1 MHEFLI
7 TPQGTALLTI
17 YDPVHVDLSRYG
29 VTEAAE
35 SYIADCLFQ
44 EIDLET
50 NKLIFEWRASEHF
63 SFDDCYNPHV
73 NKTGVAPSAPTPAPQ
88 SSSDDED
95 HPAVPLRKPRAWDF
109 FHINSVAKDFLGN
122 YLISSRYSHSLT
134 YISHIDG
141 SIQWQLGGKN
151 NNFKDISSAPYSG
164 YATSLAW
171 QHHVQLDANEPNV
184 LLVFD
189 NQAVNWNRTYSA
201 RVLKIRLDTTAMTA
215 EAIAVAEHPQR
226 YIVPSQGS
234 VQQLPSGNLFV
245 GYGFASAMTEF
256 SPDGTEVI
264 CDWQYGAL
272 HAKLD
277 GQYSAGMIQSYR
289 AFKQPWKGW
298 PLDVPKV
305 KIEEIGQPQT
315 ADPNEAS
322 GDAVLFQSKHMEM
335 YISWNG
341 ATEVKAWILERRL
354 LSEKDIEESSTDIS
368 EERSINIQHK
378 TFTED
383 TRVNASNWLW
393 VDSTPKTGFESSVVI
408 SPFPSLLS
416 NVDESTYNTW
426 QAMKNKTEYRLRAL
440 DMDGRLLGLWHVD
453 HENNV
458 VAVPYKQDSKQ
469 ATDIGQGKKHMLAGL
484 IGLLLCTTILYVWPR
499 RRRLRLRWVVPR
511 SADDKEKGD
520 DEASTLISGDF
531 DWNSSGSDDDEKRHI
546 WE

>member
-17 YDPVHVDLSRYG
+17 YDPVYADLSRYG
-29 VTEAAE
+29 VTKEAE

-50 NKLIFEWRASEHF
+50 NELIFEWRASEHF

-73 NKTGVAPSAPTPAPQ
+73 NKTGAAPSPH
-88 SSSDDED
+88 SSADDED
-95 HPAVPLRKPRAWDF
+95 HPAIPHPKPRPWDF

-151 NNFKDISSAPYSG
+151 NNFKDISAAPYSG

-171 QHHVQLDANEPNV
+171 QHHVRLDANEPNV

-189 NQAVNWNRTYSA
+189 NQAVNWNRTHPA

-215 EAIAVAEHPQR
+215 KVIAVAEHPQG

-305 KIEEIGQPQT
+305 KIMEIDLPQT
-315 ADPNEAS
+315 VDQDEALE
-322 GDAVLFQSKHMEM
+322 DALPFQSKQTKM

-341 ATEVKAWILERRL
+341 ATEVKTWTVERRL
-354 LSEKDIEESSTDIS
+354 LSDEEIEELSANIS
-368 EERSINIQHK
+368 EERSIDIQHQ
-378 TFTED
+378 TSMED
-383 TRVNASNWLW
+383 SRVNASNWLYL
-393 VDSTPKTGFESSVVI
+393 DSTPKTGFESNI
-408 SPFPSLLS
+408 AIPPFPSLFS
-416 NVDESTYNTW
+416 NLDESTYNTW
-426 QAMKNKTEYRLRAL
+426 QAMKNKTSYRLRAL
-440 DMDGRLLGLWHVD
+440 DTDGKLLGLWHID
-453 HENNV
+453 YENNV
-458 VAVPYKQDSKQ
+458 VAVPYKQDKEY
-469 ATDIGQGKKHMLAGL
+469 AADIGQGKKNMLVGL
-484 IGLLLCTTILYVWPR
+484 LVLLLCATVVYVWPR

-511 SADDKEKGD
+511 SSEDKEKGD
-520 DEASTLISGDF
+520 DEASTLIKGDF
-531 DWNSSGSDDDEKRHI
+531 DWSSSDDDDEKMHI
-546 WE
+546 RE